1 MSFWYPLLEPH
12 QTTYQL
18 NEDALV
24 RNVSRVI
31 YLINYIVF
39 IILIIVVTMLLLWCD
54 ILKLPLRGWEQL
66 VFGVASCL
74 WSVSEKLSSSNK
86 YSQYRHIKPDGL
98 VAPKSSQASLTCSQ
112 EKLVKLMIKIWL
124 IRE

>member
-12 QTTYQL
+12 PTMHQS
-18 NEDALV
+18 NEDVLV
-24 RNVSRVI
+24 RNISRVI
-31 YLINYIVF
+31 YLIVTLF
-39 IILIIVVTMLLLWCD
+39 FLILIIVVTMLLLWCD
-54 ILKLPLRGWEQL
+54 IFKLLLRGWGQL
-66 VFGVASCL
+66 VIGVASCL
-74 WSVSEKLSSSNK
+74 WSVSQKLSSSNK

-112 EKLVKLMIKIWL
+112 EKLIKLIIKLWI